1 MSVSVDVIFKGLP
14 KEKIEDFEDK
24 VVYNVAVETREFTK
38 GQSAYPYLTG
48 ELARQQIKAPI
59 TGSNGNYNLLD
70 GVKYA
75 KYVWKMTNVNW
86 TNQSTK
92 PQWYKTVFR
101 QKEKTIVDTAMQR
114 AGGELK

>member
-1 MSVSVDVIFKGLP
+1 MIEVKITKDIP
-14 KEKIEDFEDK
+14 KDQITKYEDR
-24 VVYNVAVETREFTK
+24 VVYYSAVLTREYTK
-38 GQSAYPYLTG
+38 SMSAYPYLTG
-48 ELARQQIKAPI
+48 ELERQEVRAPI
-59 TGSNGNYNLLD
+59 TGSNGSYNLLD
-70 GVKYA
+70 GVDYA

-101 QKEKTIVDTAMQR
+101 QKEKTIIDTAMQR